1 MKKFIVRTLAGALF
15 AAVLIGAI
23 LYGWSSFTML
33 FLPITAFSLN
43 ELCMLLKKHR
53 NATFSTPHAVICGM
67 LLFSAFAALGY
78 IEGVSPVLLFA
89 PYIIAVMYVFITRL
103 FLPKVNAL
111 EDYAYFALTQL
122 YVALPL
128 SLLNLL
134 ASAGAAEDEAYYWL
148 MPLSVFIFIWC
159 NDSGAFCVG
168 CTIGRHKMFERVSP
182 KKTWEGFAGGVV
194 VAAAAGVVMSHF
206 FAVLNVWE
214 WVGMALVVAVAGTLG
229 DLVESSMKREMQI
242 KDSGKFLPG
251 HGGFL
256 DRFDSTLLAVPA
268 VVLYFALL
276 GVL

>member
-1 MKKFIVRTLAGALF
+1 LAGALF

-23 LYGWSSFTML
+23 LYGWTSFTTLFML
-33 FLPITAFSLN
+33 ITAFSLN
-43 ELCMLLKKHR
+43 EFCTLLEEHR
-53 NATFSTPHAVICGM
+53 GATFRRSLAVTCGM
-67 LLFSAFAALGY
+67 LLFFAFAALGRL
-78 IEGVSPVLLFA
+78 ENVSAVLLFVC
-89 PYIIAVMYVFITRL
+89 YIMAVVSMFITRL
-103 FLPKVNAL
+103 FSAKGHAL

-128 SLLNLL
+128 TLLNLL
-134 ASAGAAEDEAYYWL
+134 ASAGLSGGETYSWL

-194 VAAAAGVVMSHF
+194 VAAAAGVVMSRF
-206 FAVLNVWE
+206 FDVLTVWE

-242 KDSGKFLPG
+242 KDSGNFLPG

-268 VVLYFALL
+268 VVVYFALL
-276 GVL
+276 GIL

>member
-1 MKKFIVRTLAGALF
+1 MKKFIVRTLAGAMF

-23 LYGWSSFTML
+23 LYGWKSFVML
-33 FLPITAFSLN
+33 FLPITVLSVE
-43 ELCMLLKKHR
+43 ELGRLMKKYR
-53 NATFSTPHAVICGM
+53 NTTFNTELAGVCGA
-67 LLFSAFAALGY
+67 LLFGTFAAVCY
-78 IEGVSPVLLFA
+78 IEDVSAVLLFT
-89 PYIIAVMYVFITRL
+89 PYIIAVMYLFITRL
-103 FLPKVNAL
+103 FSPKGHAL

-128 SLLNLL
+128 SLLNVL
-134 ASAGAAEDEAYYWL
+134 ASVGAAEGEIYYWL

-182 KKTWEGFAGGVV
+182 KKTWEGFVGGVV
-194 VAAAAGVVMSHF
+194 VAVAAGVVMSHF
-206 FAVLNVWE
+206 FTVLNIWE
-214 WVGMALVVAVAGTLG
+214 WIGMALVVAVAGTLG

-242 KDSGKFLPG
+242 KDSGNFLPG

-268 VVLYFALL
+268 VVAYLALL
-276 GVL
+276 GIL